1 MLFAGAR
8 RTFAAAA
15 NGGFARLALRGLS
28 AVSSSAANVAPRRLS
43 SNDVHV
49 VEKFKN
55 GEFEWY
61 KQAQH
66 ALTKVAPRN
75 GVGFVA
81 LRGEPRRMV
90 YRDITPSFELLGAF
104 ETQAFVTFL
113 RGRRWGKT
121 VMLDVWVT
129 FVRRRKGE
137 SGGATSATPAARAQ
151 AAADPFEGTSA
162 HHVHRRQAGHV
173 RQEHILLLR

>member
-43 SNDVHV
+43 SHDVHV

-61 KQAQH
+61 KQAQR
-66 ALTKVAPRN
+66 ALTKVAPEN
-75 GVGFVA
+75 GEGFDE
-81 LRGEPRRMV
+81 LFKQPRQIV
-90 YRDITPSFELLGAF
+90 FRDVTRSFKLLGAF
-104 ETQAFVTFL
+104 EENKFVTFL
-113 RGRRWGKT
+113 RGRPP
-121 VMLDVWVT
+121 L
-129 FVRRRKGE
+129 
-137 SGGATSATPAARAQ
+137 GASP
-151 AAADPFEGTSA
+151 
-162 HHVHRRQAGHV
+162 
-173 RQEHILLLR
+173 

>member
-1 MLFAGAR
+1 MCFAGAR
-8 RTFAAAA
+8 RAFAAAA

-66 ALTKVAPRN
+66 ALTKVAPEN
-75 GVGFVA
+75 GEGFNT
-81 LRGEPRRMV
+81 LFKQPRQIV
-90 YRDITPSFELLGAF
+90 CRDITPSFELLGAF
-104 ETQAFVTFL
+104 KPEKFVTLL

-121 VMLDVWVT
+121 VLLDTTTRPWSSPRRA
-129 FVRRRKGE
+129 RRRAALPGMHPKL
-137 SGGATSATPAARAQ
+137 SRNAPKPSQPIPQRIPLARAISPGASKQQ
-151 AAADPFEGTSA
+151 A
-162 HHVHRRQAGHV
+162 
-173 RQEHILLLR
+173 